1 MDDDDDIEGEIE
13 LQFEPRVDALEM
25 FSIEIEQ
32 FETALLEALERHERL
47 CERAVSADEVPDLED
62 VRLEIDGHDYR
73 LGDLAEI
80 TISSDDDEELDEF
93 ETD

>member
-1 MDDDDDIEGEIE
+1 MDENDDIDGEIE
-13 LQFEPRVDALEM
+13 LQFEPRIDALEM
-25 FSIEIEQ
+25 FAIDLDE

-62 VRLEIDGHDYR
+62 VRLNIAGHDYR

-80 TISSDDDEELDEF
+80 TIAGAGDDDWDESQ
-93 ETD
+93 DA